1 MVTVENCIQNIK
13 AYLEIQLVMHDNNFQ
28 VEWEIEP
35 GIKNE
40 IVPKLALQPVVE
52 NALEHGLDVKEGEDK
67 CLKLYFA
74 EDGEDVL
81 LAVEDNGLGMEQEE
95 AESLVSYQT
104 SGYGL
109 KNVNDRIC
117 LLYGEDYKIRIYSKP
132 GQGTRVEIRIPKGGA
147 VYEKER
153 K

>member
-1 MVTVENCIQNIK
+1 M
-13 AYLEIQLVMHDNNFQ
+13 
-28 VEWEIEP
+28 
-35 GIKNE
+35 
-40 IVPKLALQPVVE
+40 VE